1 MVDSLFKLFIKRC
14 ALFLLILVLPLKSF
28 CQSITG
34 PRHSFDIGII
44 DTVQSKI
51 LGQNRVINVY
61 LPIGYTGNDSAKYP
75 VIYLLDGSADEDF
88 IHVVG
93 LVQFLTMINAM
104 PNSVVVGIANTD
116 RKHDFT
122 HSATVP
128 GDLKLVPTSGGSQ
141 KFIDFLGRELQL
153 YVQQHYKVL
162 AGGTLVGQSLGGL
175 LATEVLLKKPA
186 LFNSYIIVSPSLWW
200 NDESLL
206 KSAETLLLQAKFN
219 INTKVCIA
227 VGNEGKQMEDDA
239 AKLADAL
246 NKNKGSG
253 ATVISIPM
261 PAENHLTILHNAL
274 YKAFLSLYAKK

>member
-1 MVDSLFKLFIKRC
+1 MVANLVCTITKRCSLFF
-14 ALFLLILVLPLKSF
+14 LILLFSVTSFSQDVLCSRR
-28 CQSITG
+28 G
-34 PRHSFDIGII
+34 FDIGVV
-44 DTVQSKI
+44 DTVQSII

-61 LPIGYTGNDSAKYP
+61 LPNRYDGKDSIKYP
-75 VIYLLDGSADEDF
+75 VIYLLDGSANEDF

-122 HSATVP
+122 HPATVP

-141 KFIDFLGRELQL
+141 KFIEFLGSELQP
-153 YVQQHYKVL
+153 YVQQHYKVQ

-186 LFNSYIIVSPSLWW
+186 LFYSYIIVSPSLWW

-239 AKLADAL
+239 AKLAEAL
-246 NKNKGSG
+246 NMNKGSG

-274 YKAFLSLYAKK
+274 YNAFLSLYAKK